1 MTINTFEIAGNQF
14 EIKISKDTDSL
25 ELTDKMFESLL
36 IQEPVCVEG
45 RPSNGLTLSLVE
57 LCFSTGEMKTISKFM
72 SSRDKPVLIDIQLKQ
87 LPNIDTP
94 ETFKFKKTNMDL
106 SISGDKI
113 CSVKMYGVTYLQDF
127 TEINRVCA
135 YSNKTAIATIQEVAK
150 NSKIEIETTPDTIET
165 TDEQNWIQG
174 NLTDALFVSDLIKHS
189 YIQDSFLLSAI
200 NYNKLR
206 VIDINQAYKEA
217 KNKKTEL
224 PFIGF
229 PTSETDTLKDNDAI
243 VPTKINIET
252 LSGVW
257 DYTLSDNTQNPIFNV
272 VDGKMLDSSIKVDSS
287 SFFVS
292 LFKAKSI
299 DTTTK
304 SKITRTTAVRI
315 DTGSTHDKYWEAY
328 LSNQRGMYKLL
339 QNMIYIETQMYL
351 QKPIRPLDFVYL
363 NLDTSPTEV
372 SVYTGVAI
380 ILNQSRYF
388 TKTGQHTQLLLANSF
403 GNNETI

>member
-1 MTINTFEIAGNQF
+1 MFEIAGNQF
-14 EIKISKDTDSL
+14 EIKVSKDTDNL

-57 LCFSTGEMKTISKFM
+57 LCFSTPEMTTVSKFM
-72 SSRDKPVLIDIQLKQ
+72 SARDKPVLIDIKLTQI
-87 LPNIDTP
+87 PNTDNP
-94 ETFKFKKTNMDL
+94 ETFQFKKTNMDL
-106 SISGDKI
+106 SIGGDKV

-127 TEINRVCA
+127 TEVNRVCA
-135 YSNKTAIATIQEVAK
+135 YPKKKAIITIQEITK
-150 NSKIEIETTPDTIET
+150 NSKTEIETTPDTIET
-165 TDEQNWIQG
+165 DDEQNWIQG

-189 YIQDSFLLSAI
+189 YIQNSFLLSAI

-206 VIDINQAYKEA
+206 VIDINKAYESAKE
-217 KNKKTEL
+217 KKTEL
-224 PFIGF
+224 PLIGY
-229 PTSETDTLKDNDAI
+229 PVSDKSELKDNNAI
-243 VPTKINIET
+243 VPTKINVET

-257 DYTLSDNTQNPIFNV
+257 DYTLSDNTQNPIFNI
-272 VDGKMLDSSIKVDSS
+272 VDGKLLNSSIKVESS
-287 SFFVS
+287 SFFSS

-299 DTTTK
+299 DTTPK

-351 QKPIRPLDFVYL
+351 TKPIRPLDFVYL
-363 NLDTSPTEV
+363 NLDISPTEV
-372 SVYTGVAI
+372 SAYTGVAI
-380 ILNQSRYF
+380 VLNQSRYF

-403 GNNETI
+403 GNS

>member
-1 MTINTFEIAGNQF
+1 MFEIAGNQF
-14 EIKISKDTDSL
+14 EIKISKETETL

-113 CSVKMYGVTYLQDF
+113 CSVKMYGVIYLQDF

-135 YSNKTAIATIQEVAK
+135 YPKKTAIATIQEVAK

-189 YIQDSFLLSAI
+189 YMKDSFLLSAI

-206 VIDINQAYKEA
+206 VIDINQAHKLAKE
-217 KNKKTEL
+217 KKTTL

-229 PTSETDTLKDNDAI
+229 PVSKDDILKDNDAI
-243 VPTKINIET
+243 TPTKINIET

-257 DYTLSDNTQNPIFNV
+257 DYTLSDNTQNPIFQIKT
-272 VDGKMLDSSIKVDSS
+272 GKMLDSSIKTETSSLFSSLFGKKSVDVDKTESS
-287 SFFVS
+287 SIV
-292 LFKAKSI
+292 
-299 DTTTK
+299 
-304 SKITRTTAVRI
+304 RTTPVKL

-363 NLDTSPTEV
+363 NLDTNSDEV
-372 SVYTGVAI
+372 SAYTGVSI
-380 ILNQSRYF
+380 VLNQSRYF

-403 GNNETI
+403 ANS